1 MADLLEALM
10 LICCGLSWPMSIY
23 KSLKSRTARGKSLTF
38 EIIIWIGYM
47 IGIIRKGVLINSG
60 ENFDWLFYLAL
71 AFYII
76 NLVQIT
82 FDMLIYARNKKLDAM
97 RA

>member
-10 LICCGLSWPMSIY
+10 LICFGLSWPMSIY

>member
-10 LICCGLSWPMSIY
+10 LICFGLSWPMSIY

-47 IGIIRKGVLINSG
+47 IGIIRKGVLISSG